1 MSSTLPTGYWDR
13 VVFLISNY
21 GISFLRGAGSTL
33 LIALVGTFV
42 GCLIGFA
49 VGIVQTIPVSKQDSF
64 VKRAVLFVG
73 KLILNI
79 YVEVFRG
86 TPMIVQAMFIYFGA
100 MQYLG
105 ITMGMW
111 FAAFFIVSINTGA
124 YMAETVRGGILS
136 IDPGQTEGAKAIGM
150 THFQTMLYVIFP
162 QTLRNII
169 PQIGN
174 NLIINIKDSSVLS
187 VIGVIELYYA
197 AKQTAGAY
205 YWWFEA
211 MTVAMIIYLAMTFA
225 FSRLLRFWESRLD
238 GPASFDLATTDQL
251 AHTSSMYRYPEKG
264 GFDKERN
271 LETNRS
277 GGGRDK

>member
-1 MSSTLPTGYWDR
+1 MSSTLPTDYWAR
-13 VVFLISNY
+13 VVFMVTHNTA
-21 GISFLRGAGSTL
+21 SFLRGAGSTL

-49 VGIVQTIPVSKQDSF
+49 VGIVQTIPVSKQDSII
-64 VKRAVLFVG
+64 KRALLFIV

-211 MTVAMIIYLAMTFA
+211 MTVAMVLYLIMTFV
-225 FSRLLRFWESRLD
+225 FSRLLRFWESKLD

-251 AHTSSMYRYPEKG
+251 AHTSGNYSYPGEGSFEK
-264 GFDKERN
+264 EIN
-271 LETNRS
+271 IETDVN
-277 GGGRDK
+277 GGRDK

>member
-13 VVFLISNY
+13 VVFLIANY

-49 VGIVQTIPVSKQDSF
+49 VGIVQTIPVTKQDNI
-64 VKRAVLFVG
+64 VKRAVLFVI

-150 THFQTMLYVIFP
+150 THFQTMMYVIFP

-211 MTVAMIIYLAMTFA
+211 MTVAMIIYLIMTFA
-225 FSRLLRFWESRLD
+225 FSRLLRFWESKLD
-238 GPASFDLATTDQL
+238 VPASFDLATTDQL
-251 AHTSSMYRYPEKG
+251 AHTSSMYSYPEKG

-271 LETNRS
+271 IEKDRN
-277 GGGRDK
+277 GGGQE

>member
-1 MSSTLPTGYWDR
+1 MSSTLPTDYWAR
-13 VVFLISNY
+13 VVYLVTHYSA
-21 GISFLRGAGSTL
+21 SFLRGAGSTL

-49 VGIVQTIPVSKQDSF
+49 VGIVQTIPVSKQDSII
-64 VKRAVLFVG
+64 KRALLFIV

-197 AKQTAGAY
+197 AKQT
-205 YWWFEA
+205 
-211 MTVAMIIYLAMTFA
+211 L
-225 FSRLLRFWESRLD
+225 
-238 GPASFDLATTDQL
+238 QL
-251 AHTSSMYRYPEKG
+251 
-264 GFDKERN
+264 
-271 LETNRS
+271 S
-277 GGGRDK
+277 GRRKL